1 MTGIFVLTDLHLAL
15 DAGLI
20 VVLVNVLIN
29 VLNNALNN
37 VLNNILGIASV
48 VALTQSLV

>member
-29 VLNNALNN
+29 VLNNPLK
-37 VLNNILGIASV
+37 NILGIASV

>member
-20 VVLVNVLIN
+20 VVLVNILIN
-29 VLNNALNN
+29 VLNN